1 MAIRVFQHLINTTYK
16 MLKIINKINIKIIE
30 NNKKKIVLKKV
41 ICNH

>member
-30 NNKKKIVLKKV
+30 NKKKLYLKK
-41 ICNH
+41 N